1 MQAFVR
7 DPDGY
12 YIEFCNCH
20 KLDEVMEEKEME
32 NEALIAS
39 LPTSLSSLKMSNAV
53 REWAKTAKSRS
64 DKNEVIVM
72 DINTFNE
79 FKLSF

>member
-1 MQAFVR
+1 
-7 DPDGY
+7 
-12 YIEFCNCH
+12 
-20 KLDEVMEEKEME
+20 MEEKEME

-64 DKNEVIVM
+64 DKNEVSVM

-79 FKLSF
+79 FRLSF